1 MLGRGA
7 AEINLNPASLSVD
20 ANSYLDE
27 GAVVELHPGRPV
39 AEVSKCLAHRLGTVG
54 LPVGHVGPHLVEAM
68 ALNQAPQ
75 LLNTQPISRRLG
87 LQIGKQ
93 LVGVAYW
100 MATCS

>member
-7 AEINLNPASLSVD
+7 AEVNLNPASPSVD

-27 GAVVELHPGRPV
+27 GAVVELHPGRAA

-54 LPVGHVGPHLVEAM
+54 LPMGHVGPHLVEAV

-75 LLNTQPISRRLG
+75 LLNTQPISRSLG

>member
-7 AEINLNPASLSVD
+7 AEINLNPASRSVD
-20 ANSYLDE
+20 ANGYLND

-39 AEVSKCLAHRLGTVG
+39 AEVSQRPTHRLGSVG
-54 LPVGHVGPHLVEAM
+54 LPVGHVGPHLCEAM

-75 LLNTQPISRRLG
+75 LLNTQPVSRRLG

-93 LVGVAYW
+93 LVGVAHG
-100 MATCS
+100 MATGS